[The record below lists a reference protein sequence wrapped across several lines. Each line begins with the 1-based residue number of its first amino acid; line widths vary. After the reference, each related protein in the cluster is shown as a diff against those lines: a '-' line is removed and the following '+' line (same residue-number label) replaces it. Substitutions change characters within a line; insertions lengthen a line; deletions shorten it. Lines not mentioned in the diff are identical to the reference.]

1 MFYIALMVCF
11 GVNDCVYAERLERYN
26 NKQLC
31 ETQIIFAVET
41 TRIIFRQNGLEPS
54 VAGIC
59 LEAMSA

>member
-11 GVNDCVYAERLERYN
+11 GVNDCVYAESLERYN

-31 ETQIIFAVET
+31 EIQLIFEVET
-41 TRIIFRQNGLEPS
+41 VRIMFKQRGLEPS

-59 LEAMSA
+59 IEADSI

>member
-11 GVNDCVYAERLERYN
+11 GVNDCVYAESLERYN

-31 ETQIIFAVET
+31 EIALLFEVET
-41 TRIIFRQNGLEPS
+41 VKIIFRQEGLEPS

-59 LEAMSA
+59 LEAESV

>member
-11 GVNDCVYAERLERYN
+11 GVNDCVYAESLERYN

-31 ETQIIFAVET
+31 EIQLIFAVET

-59 LEAMSA
+59 LEADSI

>member
-11 GVNDCVYAERLERYN
+11 GVNDCVYAESLERYN

-31 ETQIIFAVET
+31 ELQLIFAVET
-41 TRIIFRQNGLEPS
+41 TRIIFRQNGLELS

-59 LEAMSA
+59 LEADSI